1 MSEDKR
7 EASLPDPTEL
17 LRLLTTGSDDTTD
30 DDDGTGAV
38 AASDVNIDASLDCLD
53 ELSDDNKLENDDEV
67 A

>member
-1 MSEDKR
+1 MESEDKR

-17 LRLLTTGSDDTTD
+17 LRLLTTGSDDTT